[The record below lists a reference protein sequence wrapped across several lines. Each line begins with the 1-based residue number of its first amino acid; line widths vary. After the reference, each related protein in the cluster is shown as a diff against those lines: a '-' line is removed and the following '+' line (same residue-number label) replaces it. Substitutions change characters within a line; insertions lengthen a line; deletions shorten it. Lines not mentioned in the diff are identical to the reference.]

1 MKRWLLDA
9 IAVPLRQIEDEQRE
23 FLLSERGRQVDYEVI
38 LTLVTAAV
46 ALTIQYYCF
55 TEYRPTGWLL
65 SVWPEHAEL
74 VRHGYWAFGQIVAY
88 VLVPLPVIV
97 LVFRRSPRD
106 YGLKLRGVLANWWV
120 YALMYLVMLPLL
132 IWLSGNDRFLRTY
145 PFYRLADGESLWP
158 GLILWELI
166 YALQFVA
173 LEFFFRGF
181 LVHGTKR
188 RFGVYA
194 VFAMA
199 FPYCM
204 IHFGKPMPETLGA
217 IVAGI
222 VLGFMSLKTG
232 SVGMGAALH
241 IAIAWTMD
249 GLAIWRAG

>member
-1 MKRWLLDA
+1 MIIKFIFKMR
-9 IAVPLRQIEDEQRE
+9 LRD
-23 FLLSERGRQVDYEVI
+23 F
-38 LTLVTAAV
+38 
-46 ALTIQYYCF
+46 
-55 TEYRPTGWLL
+55 
-65 SVWPEHAEL
+65 
-74 VRHGYWAFGQIVAY
+74 
-88 VLVPLPVIV
+88 
-97 LVFRRSPRD
+97 
-106 YGLKLRGVLANWWV
+106 GLKLKIKRQYYLIYLGMFLIVQPV
-120 YALMYLVMLPLL
+120 IIYASTREDFRA
-132 IWLSGNDRFLRTY
+132 IY
-145 PFYRLADGESLWP
+145 PFFRGAFNAPVSDIIICEIAYLSTF
-158 GLILWELI
+158 I
-166 YALQFVA
+166 A

-188 RFGVYA
+188 RFGAYA
-194 VFAMA
+194 IFAMA

>member
-1 MKRWLLDA
+1 MKPRLSSA
-9 IAVPLRQIEDEQRE
+9 IADTLREIEGEQVK

-46 ALTIQYYCF
+46 ALTIQYYFF

-74 VRHGYWAFGQIVAY
+74 IRHGYWALGQIVAY
-88 VLVPLPVIV
+88 VLIPLPVVV
-97 LVFRRSPRD
+97 LVLRRLPSD
-106 YGLKLRGVLANWWV
+106 YGLKLRGVLAYWWV
-120 YALMYLVMLPLL
+120 YALMYLAMLPVLF
-132 IWLSGNDRFLRTY
+132 WVSTNDRFLRTY
-145 PFYRLADGESLWP
+145 PFYRLAEGESLWP
-158 GLILWELI
+158 GLILWELL

-181 LVHGTKR
+181 LVHGAKR

-194 VFAMA
+194 IFAMA

-249 GLAIWRAG
+249 GLAIWRST